1 MNCKNCKSKRLKKI
15 IFLNKQPISSVYLK
29 KPNYKLKKYS
39 LDLYE
44 CKKCRLVQFSKLPPL
59 EEMYF

>member
-29 KPNYKLKKYS
+29 KPNYKLKIPKQEMGS
-39 LDLYE
+39 CSSD
-44 CKKCRLVQFSKLPPL
+44 KRVQ
-59 EEMYF
+59 